1 VEVVWWEN
9 NYQEKDMNPV
19 CHMPEA
25 AKIFVICLA
34 LVIIFVVAVV
44 AIILWCK
51 IFSKTGY
58 GWGFGLLMFVPIANL
73 IMLCLL
79 AFGDWPV
86 LKELR
91 MLRQQS
97 NKPSV

>member
-1 VEVVWWEN
+1 MES
-9 NYQEKDMNPV
+9 V
-19 CHMPEA
+19 CHMPDT
-25 AKIFVICLA
+25 AKIVVMCFVLA
-34 LVIIFVVAVV
+34 IMFVVAVV

-91 MLRQQS
+91 MLRQQL